1 MVFRA
6 VVFTFLPTAL
16 ELVLVC
22 GLLARTF
29 TPIVSALVVATF
41 AAYVAWTAALTRAA
55 AEVSILIYYA
65 SLLACFFCDTASLA
79 VTLSSAIMTWC
90 VFVCRQGSG

>member
-6 VVFTFLPTAL
+6 VVFTFLPTAV

-29 TPIVSALVVATF
+29 TPLVSALVVATF
-41 AAYVAWTAALTRAA
+41 AAVCAFPHGQSGLHWH
-55 AEVSILIYYA
+55 VMHW
-65 SLLACFFCDTASLA
+65 
-79 VTLSSAIMTWC
+79 VTCQL
-90 VFVCRQGSG
+90 